1 MLVGKRNGCA
11 TLRSLVKSTLA
22 GSAFDAEPLQGFLV
36 VVCNSEQKCTAN
48 GSTLLNIKPPS

>member
-22 GSAFDAEPLQGFLV
+22 GSAVEPQSQLIAKAIAPRSSSLRPRVLAPNRF
-36 VVCNSEQKCTAN
+36 KDFW
-48 GSTLLNIKPPS
+48 